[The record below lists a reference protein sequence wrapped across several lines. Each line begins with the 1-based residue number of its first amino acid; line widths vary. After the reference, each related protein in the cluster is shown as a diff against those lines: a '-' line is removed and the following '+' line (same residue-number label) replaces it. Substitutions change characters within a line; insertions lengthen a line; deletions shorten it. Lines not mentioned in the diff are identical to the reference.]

1 MKSVFNAT
9 VSGIFEQQYLSP
21 RPVSPTL
28 QLPTQGIGNWCY
40 PLVTANI
47 NDSGFRAKA
56 GKSNIYETPYGF
68 GFATPAQ
75 KGTNNV
81 AFVSQWDNYPK
92 QLEIPLS
99 GAASHAYFLM
109 AGTTNHMQSRFENA
123 RIVVHYVD
131 GSVDSLPLVN
141 PENWW
146 PIEQDYYEDGY
157 AFSRSTSRPPR
168 VYLLDGSIS
177 TEPLPKY
184 SGIKG
189 FTNMAVE
196 GGAATVLDLPLNPRK
211 KLKKLT
217 LIAIAN
223 EVVVGLMGVTLARE

>member
-1 MKSVFNAT
+1 VDLRPFFNAKVT
-9 VSGIFEQQYLSP
+9 DIFQQEYLSP
-21 RPVSPTL
+21 RPIGPTL

-47 NDSGFRAKA
+47 NDSGFRANA
-56 GKSNIYETPYGF
+56 TNNIFATPYGF
-68 GFATPAQ
+68 VFATPAQ
-75 KGTNNV
+75 KEKSNI

-92 QLEIPLS
+92 QIDIPLQGS
-99 GAASHAYFLM
+99 ASHAYFLM

-123 RIVVHYVD
+123 RIVVQYED
-131 GSVDSLPLVN
+131 GSVDSLPLIN

-157 AFSRSTSRPPR
+157 AFARETARPPR
-168 VYLLDGSIS
+168 VYLRDGSIS

-184 SGIKG
+184 SSIKG
-189 FTNMAVE
+189 FTGMAVE
-196 GGAATVLDLPLNPRK
+196 GGAATILDLPLNPKK

-217 LIAIAN
+217 LHAIAN
-223 EVVVGLMGVTLARE
+223 EVVVGFMGITLVR